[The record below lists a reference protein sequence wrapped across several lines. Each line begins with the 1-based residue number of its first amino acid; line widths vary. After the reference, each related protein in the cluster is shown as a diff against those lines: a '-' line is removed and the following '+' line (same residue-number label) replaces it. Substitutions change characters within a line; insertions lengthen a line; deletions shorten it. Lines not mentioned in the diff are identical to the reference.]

1 MSSAQRSTG
10 SQPSTTPT
18 LLIVVAWLLV
28 AIPLVY
34 GLVRTIITAAPLFTG
49 G

>member
-1 MSSAQRSTG
+1 MSSPQRTQS
-10 SQPSTTPT
+10 STPT
-18 LLIVVAWLLV
+18 LLIVIAWLLV
-28 AIPLVY
+28 SIPLAY

>member
-1 MSSAQRSTG
+1 MSSPNRS
-10 SQPSTTPT
+10 STPT

-28 AIPLVY
+28 SIPLAY
-34 GLVRTIITAAPLFTG
+34 GLVRTVITAAPLFTG

>member
-1 MSSAQRSTG
+1 MSAPQRS
-10 SQPSTTPT
+10 STPT
-18 LLIVVAWLLV
+18 ALIVIAWLLV
-28 AIPLVY
+28 SIPLVY

>member
-1 MSSAQRSTG
+1 MSSPQRTQS
-10 SQPSTTPT
+10 STPT
-18 LLIVVAWLLV
+18 LLIVIAWLLV
-28 AIPLVY
+28 AIPLAY